1 MSPMTPARRARW
13 PWIVWIAVVAAMLIA
28 AASFFVVKVTAR
40 LPVAAVRI
48 DVPASAVL
56 TASRPETSIPVP
68 SSGSFALSS
77 SMPGEVASHAAG
89 VVRPIGSVAKA
100 MTALVVLNDLPL
112 SPGANGPS
120 RVMTEADVTLYHQA
134 VAEGGSNLPVRVGEV
149 LSERDL
155 LLALLLPSAD
165 NIAESL
171 AVWASGNRTAFI
183 ASLNATAAAMGM
195 HSTHFADPSGIST
208 KTVSTASD
216 LVLLAEAVVANPT
229 LAELVSVQQA
239 RLPDGT
245 VLHNLD
251 ILLGKDPTW
260 LGIKTGWTG
269 AAGGCLLFAARKSF
283 GSSSGVS
290 VTVWGAVLGQPRARA
305 SDPAHPELGAAFAA
319 AETASSSVLNSYSA
333 VDLNQAMP
341 AITGTVTTM
350 WGDAAQTGL
359 LANAKSD
366 IVLVRSG
373 AVLRFSLTK
382 QSPSLPFGAGAIV
395 GHVTG
400 VLNATTSIT
409 WRVVATSGI
418 DAPAWTWKLFH

>member
-13 PWIVWIAVVAAMLIA
+13 PWMVWIAVVAVMLIA

-56 TASRPETSIPVP
+56 TATGPATPIPVP
-68 SSGSFALSS
+68 SAGSFALSS
-77 SMPGEVASHAAG
+77 SMPGEVASHAAE

-134 VAEGGSNLPVRVGEV
+134 VAEGGSNLPVQAGEV

-165 NIAESL
+165 NIAETL

-208 KTVSTASD
+208 ETVSTASD
-216 LVLLAEAVVANPT
+216 LVILAEAVTANPT
-229 LAELVSVQQA
+229 LEELVSVHQA

-245 VLHNLD
+245 VLQNLD
-251 ILLGKDPTW
+251 ILLSKSSTW

-269 AAGGCLLFAARKSF
+269 AAGGCLLFAARKTF
-283 GSSSGVS
+283 GSTPGVS
-290 VTVWGAVLGQPRARA
+290 VTLWGAVLGQPRERA

-319 AETASSSVLNSYSA
+319 AESASAAVLNSYSA
-333 VDLNQAMP
+333 VDLNKAMP
-341 AITGTVTTM
+341 AITGTVTTA
-350 WGDAAQTGL
+350 WGDTTQTGL
-359 LANAKSD
+359 LANAGSD
-366 IVLVRSG
+366 VVLVRSG

-382 QSPSLPFGAGAIV
+382 QSPAVPFGPSTIV
-395 GHVTG
+395 GHVIG
-400 VLNATTSIT
+400 VLNPTTSVT

-418 DAPAWTWKLFH
+418 KAPSWTWKLFH

>member
-13 PWIVWIAVVAAMLIA
+13 PWVVWISAVAAMLIA
-28 AASFFVVKVTAR
+28 AASFSVIKVTAR
-40 LPVAAVRI
+40 LPVATVQI

-56 TASRPETSIPVP
+56 TASRPATPIPVP
-68 SSGSFALSS
+68 TAGSFALSA

-89 VVRPIGSVAKA
+89 VVRPIGSVAKT

-120 RVMTEADVTLYHQA
+120 RVMTGADVTLYHQA
-134 VAEGGSNLPVRVGEV
+134 VAEGGSNLPVQAGEA

-208 KTVSTASD
+208 NTVSTASD
-216 LVLLAEAVVANPT
+216 LVILAKAVTANPT

-239 RLPDGT
+239 SLPDGI

-251 ILLGKDPTW
+251 ILLSKSPTW

-283 GSSSGVS
+283 GSTPGVS
-290 VTVWGAVLGQPRARA
+290 VTVWGAVLGQPRA

-319 AETASSSVLNSYSA
+319 AENASAVVLNSYSA

-341 AITGTVTTM
+341 AITGTVSTA
-350 WGDAAQTGL
+350 WGDATQTGL
-359 LANAKSD
+359 LANAQSD
-366 IVLVRSG
+366 VVLVQSG

-382 QSPSLPFGAGAIV
+382 QSPAVPFGPSTIV
-395 GHVTG
+395 GHVIG
-400 VLNATTSIT
+400 VLNPTTSIT

-418 DAPAWTWKLFH
+418 SAPSWTWKLFH